1 MDKLPTPEHDLF
13 LKKIRM
19 TNWLWMGVMTF
30 AGWQAFS
37 PFMAQSILAGG
48 LIGIASFELLKR
60 DLVGILTGISRQN
73 KKAKKIGFFIKY
85 FARLVTLAVILV
97 SLANLRLVN
106 LMGLL
111 VGLSAVVLSICI
123 AAIGEAK
130 KIFLIVK
137 EAS

>member
-13 LKKIRM
+13 LKKVRM
-19 TNWLWMGVMTF
+19 TSWLLLGVMTF
-30 AGWQAFS
+30 AGWQAFL
-37 PFMAQSILAGG
+37 PLIGQSIFVGS
-48 LIGIASFELLKR
+48 LIGIVSFELLKR
-60 DLVGILTGISRQN
+60 DLVGILAGINRQN

-97 SLANLRLVN
+97 VLANQRLVD
-106 LMGLL
+106 LVGLL

-123 AAIGEAK
+123 AALGEAK
-130 KIFLIVK
+130 KIFFLVK